1 MDEKVTNYCFKKFCI
16 VLEEIDDDDVRLILE
31 HEKNGFSIQ
40 FKIKVLEIKKLVLD
54 LEIIGNNISNNSLN
68 PEILFHQNL
77 K

>member
-1 MDEKVTNYCFKKFCI
+1 MK
-16 VLEEIDDDDVRLILE
+16 
-31 HEKNGFSIQ
+31 KNGFLIQ

>member
-1 MDEKVTNYCFKKFCI
+1 MDEELTNYCFKKFCI

-31 HEKNGFSIQ
+31 HEKNGFSIR
-40 FKIKVLEIKKLVLD
+40 FDIKILEIKKIVLD
-54 LEIIGNNISNNSLN
+54 LEILGNNISNNSLN